1 MAGAAGAPDC
11 DVEADDMS
19 VDNETSIS
27 ELFSVVL
34 MVGLTGY
41 G

>member
-1 MAGAAGAPDC
+1 MAGAAGAPDW
-11 DVEADDMS
+11 DVEVDEIS
-19 VDNETSIS
+19 VDNDTSIN